1 MAQQNP
7 HRQGER
13 RTRRPVYFDVF
24 KVVATAFDVQPV
36 ATVPEENAF
45 IYRHGNDITIAAQT
59 SRFIKWD
66 VYFDLPQ
73 LYVGMVIAGRV
84 EGYQGALLK
93 RCIICDEWC
102 VNKGFR
108 YCCYYSSWNA
118 SGCYSYAGKL
128 YILFC
133 RIIPKKPITVSVQ
146 NYRIWSINSSKEV
159 MRIIS

>member
-93 RCIICDEWC
+93 RCVIIDERC
-102 VNKGFR
+102 VNKGFVVKNTSDAAVTIAR
-108 YCCYYSSWNA
+108 GTRLA
-118 SGCYSYAGKL
+118 V
-128 YILFC
+128 I
-133 RIIPKKPITVSVQ
+133 
-146 NYRIWSINSSKEV
+146 V
-159 MRIIS
+159 MRVRFIFCSVE